1 MMYKTRHA
9 WSFMSLPLILLLTF
23 TFIPS
28 IAAFVLSFTNY
39 NVFSPLEFVGFTN
52 YIDAFR
58 DETFRQAM
66 FNTIY
71 YWLMVTPALVILP
84 IFVAILV
91 NQKLKGVKIFRL
103 IFYFPTLVSVVVTAI
118 LFSWMFAE
126 QGIINYIL
134 SLFGI
139 DAIGW
144 LTNTVTVMPALAI
157 VTIWQ
162 GFGYYMLFYLAAL
175 QSVPKDL
182 YEAAEL
188 DGASFWKKHIHITIP
203 MIKPMIFF
211 VAVISTMG
219 AFKEFTLMLTM
230 TEGGPLN
237 ASTTAVYLVFTEAFT
252 NLEMGYASAISFL
265 LFVIILIIT
274 LINQKLLDQ
283 NPNK

>member
-1 MMYKTRHA
+1 MYKARHA
-9 WSFMSLPLILLLTF
+9 WGFLSIPLLLLLLF

-39 NVFSPLEFVGFTN
+39 NVFRPLEFVGLTN
-52 YIDAFR
+52 YIEAFQDA
-58 DETFRQAM
+58 TFRKAM

-71 YWLMVTPALVILP
+71 YWLLVTPALVILP

-91 NQKLKGVKIFRL
+91 NQKLRGVKIFRL

-118 LFSWMFAE
+118 LFSWLFAE
-126 QGIINYIL
+126 QGIINYVL
-134 SLFGI
+134 SFFGV
-139 DAIGW
+139 DPFGW
-144 LTNTVTVMPALAI
+144 LTNKVTVMPALAI

-175 QSVPKDL
+175 QGVPKDL

-188 DGASFWKKHIHITIP
+188 DGAGFWRKHISITIP
-203 MIKPMIFF
+203 MIRPMIFF

-230 TEGGPLN
+230 TRGGPLD
-237 ASTTAVYLVFTEAFT
+237 ASTTAVYLVFKEAFT
-252 NLEMGYASAISFL
+252 NLEMGYASAISFI
-265 LFVIILIIT
+265 LFVLILIIT

>member
-1 MMYKTRHA
+1 MYKARHA
-9 WSFMSLPLILLLTF
+9 WGFLSIPLILLLLF

-28 IAAFVLSFTNY
+28 IAALALSFTNY
-39 NVFSPLEFVGFTN
+39 NIFRPLEFVGFAN
-52 YIDAFR
+52 YIEAFQDA
-58 DETFRQAM
+58 TFRKAM
-66 FNTIY
+66 FNTVY
-71 YWLMVTPALVILP
+71 YWLLVTPALVVLP

-91 NQKLKGVKIFRL
+91 NQKLKGVKLFRL

-118 LFSWMFAE
+118 LFSWLFAE
-126 QGIINYIL
+126 QGIINYFL
-134 SLFGI
+134 SFFGI
-139 DAIGW
+139 DPFGW

-175 QSVPKDL
+175 QGVPKDL

-188 DGASFWKKHIHITIP
+188 DGAGFWRKHISITIP
-203 MIKPMIFF
+203 IIKPMIFF

-230 TEGGPLN
+230 TKGGPLD
-237 ASTTAVYLVFTEAFT
+237 ASTTAVYLVFKEAFT
-252 NLEMGYASAISFL
+252 NLEMGYASAISFI
-265 LFVIILIIT
+265 LFALILIIT